1 MCCVNQ
7 ISLYTSIIFHLQ
19 KVQLLLQQ
27 VGIFHSFSFKLKKT
41 AYCIN
46 FSVMKEGSY
55 LMRKIYLGSSTLQ
68 VPQIAV
74 GCMRLGE
81 LDEEKQVEWINWC
94 LNHGLNFFDHADIYA
109 NGESEIMFAKAFKK
123 TGRAREDIILQS
135 KCGIVPGVMY
145 DFDKEYILKS
155 VDGILERLDTNYL
168 DILVLHRPDALM
180 DPKEVAAAFDELFE
194 SGKVR
199 YFGVSNFNPMQI
211 ELLQKYSKHPLLVD
225 QLQFSIA
232 NSWMIS
238 AGFEVNMPT
247 DGALMREGSVLEYL
261 RLKDMTMQAWSPFQY
276 GDWAGVFV
284 GNREAYPELNDVLDE
299 LAVKYGVTPTGIAA
313 AWIFRHPADIQLIAG
328 TTKISRMEEI
338 SAGSNIK
345 LDRADWYRLYLA
357 AGHRLP

>member
-1 MCCVNQ
+1 M
-7 ISLYTSIIFHLQ
+7 
-19 KVQLLLQQ
+19 
-27 VGIFHSFSFKLKKT
+27 KT
-41 AYCIN
+41 IQ
-46 FSVMKEGSY
+46 
-55 LMRKIYLGSSTLQ
+55 LGSSSLQ
-68 VPQIAV
+68 VPAIAV

-81 LDEEKQVEWINWC
+81 LNEEKQVEWINWC
-94 LNHGLNFFDHADIYA
+94 IDHGLNFFDHADIYA
-109 NGESEIMFAKAFKK
+109 GGESETMFAKAFKK
-123 TGRAREDIILQS
+123 TGHKREEIILQS

-145 DFDKEYILKS
+145 NFDKAYILES
-155 VDGILERLDTNYL
+155 VEGILNRLETGYL

-180 DPKEVAAAFDELFE
+180 EPEEVAEAFNELYE
-194 SGKVR
+194 SKKVR

-211 ELLQKYSKHPLLVD
+211 ELLQKYVKQPLLVD

-284 GNREAYPELNDVLDE
+284 GNREQYPELNDVMDE
-299 LAVKYGVTPTGIAA
+299 LAKKYEITPNGIAA
-313 AWIFRHPADIQLIAG
+313 AWIFRHPAHIQLIAG
-328 TTKISRMEEI
+328 TTRISRMEEI
-338 SAGSNIK
+338 IAGLKIK
-345 LDRADWYRLYLA
+345 LERADWYKLYLA